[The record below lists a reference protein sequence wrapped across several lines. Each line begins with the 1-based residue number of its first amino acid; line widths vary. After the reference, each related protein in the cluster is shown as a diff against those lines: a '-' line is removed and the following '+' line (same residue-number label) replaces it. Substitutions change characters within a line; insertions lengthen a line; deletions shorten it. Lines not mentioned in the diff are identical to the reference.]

1 MILVLGGTSDSV
13 EIAGEI
19 FRMTEE
25 VILSTASEYGY
36 QVSQERFP
44 GQIVYGKMN
53 REALKNFLCNHR
65 ITHVVDATHP
75 YAENVSVHAISACR
89 ELSVD
94 YLRFE
99 RPLVWEEDRDV
110 LTCSTPAEA
119 GKLADQLPGNIF
131 VTIGVN
137 KIQEILEQVTDQKRI
152 LVRVLPQSGSLV
164 KLESLGLNADHII
177 AMKGPFSEEMNYLML
192 KESQAGVLLCKDS
205 GPQGGTGEK
214 IKAARR
220 LGVKVIL
227 IKRPNIDYPCRITDI
242 DQLKNYF
249 ARWFQSNK

>member
-19 FRMTEE
+19 FRITEE

-36 QVSQERFP
+36 QVSRSRFP
-44 GQIVYGKMN
+44 GQIVYGKMD
-53 REALKNFLCNHR
+53 REELKSFLSNHR

-89 ELSVD
+89 ELGVE

-99 RPLVWEEDRDV
+99 RPLVWEEERDV
-110 LTCSTPAEA
+110 LTCTTPAEA
-119 GKLADQLPGNIF
+119 GKLAEQLTGKIF

-137 KIQEILEQVTDQKRI
+137 KIQEVLAQITDRKRI

-192 KESQAGVLLCKDS
+192 KESQAGVLVCKES

-227 IKRPNIDYPCRITDI
+227 IKRPDIDYPCRMTAVGQVKD
-242 DQLKNYF
+242 YF
-249 ARWFQSNK
+249 VRRLQK